1 MNIPYIFTAF
11 VLSFFFL
18 SIAGMLAVWFDRKV
32 TARLQFRVGPPWYQ
46 GFADFIKLSGKEMLI
61 PAKANVFMFAFAP
74 VVSVLA
80 VVAAGTV
87 ILLVSRASLSFPGDI
102 ILIVYLL
109 TVPSLAI
116 ILGGSASGNVL
127 AAVGISREIK
137 LLLGYELPFV
147 CALIIPAV
155 QSGSTTS
162 LLEIVRYQQ
171 ANGLTMGSVSGVM
184 GFIVALFALQGKI
197 GFVPFDL
204 AEAEAELASGAF
216 VEYSGI
222 LLGFFK
228 LTKAILLIVGP
239 LFLVMLYLGGV
250 SFSSP
255 GSIAAGLLKY
265 LLILVLII
273 LIKNTNPRLRIDQAV
288 KFFWGWLTL
297 FGLIAIMLALLGR

>member
-1 MNIPYIFTAF
+1 MNITYLLITFI
-11 VLSFFFL
+11 LSFLFL
-18 SIAGMLAVWFDRKV
+18 SVAGMFAVWVDRKV

-46 GFADFIKLSGKEMLI
+46 GFADFIKLSGKETLI
-61 PAKANVFMFAFAP
+61 PAKANLFMFAFAP

-80 VVAAGTV
+80 AAVAGMI
-87 ILLVSRASLSFPGDI
+87 ILLVVRTGLSFPGDI
-102 ILIVYLL
+102 ILLVYLL

-147 CALIIPAV
+147 CALIIPALK
-155 QSGSTTS
+155 SGSTTS
-162 LLEIVRYQQ
+162 LFNIVQYQQ
-171 ANGLTMGSVSGVM
+171 ANGLIIGSVSGVI
-184 GFIVALFALQGKI
+184 GFIIALFALQGKI

-216 VEYSGI
+216 IEYSGI

-239 LFLVMLYLGGV
+239 LFLVMLYFGGV

-255 GSIAAGLLKY
+255 GGIVAGLLKY
-265 LLILVLII
+265 LIILVLII

-288 KFFWGWLTL
+288 RFFWGWLTL
-297 FGLIAIMLALLGR
+297 FGLIAIFLALLGW